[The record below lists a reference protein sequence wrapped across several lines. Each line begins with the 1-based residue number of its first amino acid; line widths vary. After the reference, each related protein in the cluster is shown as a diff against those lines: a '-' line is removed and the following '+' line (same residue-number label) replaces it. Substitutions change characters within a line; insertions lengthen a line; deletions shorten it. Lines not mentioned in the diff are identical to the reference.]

1 MCPDYRACMAAPRRP
16 LLAALCVVGVAVS
29 VWATIV
35 VFGQHYNQCDN
46 EAGTCIR
53 HRQLVAIVLIQA
65 GAPIAAFIALA
76 GCVLAVH
83 RGRVPTLLVV
93 AVVLATAVSAAV
105 LVADPIPHLNDRWD
119 GWLGKPIV
127 DVPE

>member
-1 MCPDYRACMAAPRRP
+1 MRAWPPRVDHSSPPCAWSGSPFRSGRP
-16 LLAALCVVGVAVS
+16 V
-29 VWATIV
+29 V

-76 GCVLAVH
+76 GCVLTIR

-93 AVVLATAVSAAV
+93 AAVLATAVSAAV
-105 LVADPIPHLNDRWD
+105 LVADPIPRLNDRWD